1 MQVVSHD
8 VTWLLSHIRVISSE
22 LPESAGATPT
32 PAVHVG
38 ALTRAVSRSVFVT
51 VTVRTP
57 RCRQLTPIGTVRPL
71 VGMEESRKESRR
83 IGRDCI
89 QMRTAA
95 KLVRDSGWMND
106 TPSGA
111 GLPNGFGRAV
121 LSRRRNAPT
130 CLRATPHPPSSRR
143 HWADMCADHAGD
155 AQARPRHAQRRHTS
169 QSRARLT

>member
-57 RCRQLTPIGTVRPL
+57 RCRQLTPIGSVRPL

-89 QMRTAA
+89 QMRAAA

-106 TPSGA
+106 TPW
-111 GLPNGFGRAV
+111 FVVGRRIAER
-121 LSRRRNAPT
+121 LWARRN
-130 CLRATPHPPSSRR
+130 L
-143 HWADMCADHAGD
+143 
-155 AQARPRHAQRRHTS
+155 TS
-169 QSRARLT
+169 QERANLLACYTPPALITASLGGHVR